1 MKKFMRVLLLAALVL
16 AFAGLTVS
24 QAEILFPYGE
34 GQIGYMA
41 VVLCESLTV
50 RQSRSASAKVVTTV
64 PYGSKIIVT
73 EEKDNW
79 AKCVLSDSEDAL
91 SGWVNSEFIAIDPA
105 WYRTDAKTTVY
116 AWNDLT
122 APKVALLEKDITL
135 AILRIDEEWIVVSLR
150 GASGWIHR

>member
-16 AFAGLTVS
+16 AFAGLAVC

-34 GQIGYMA
+34 GQIGYQA

-64 PYGSKIIVT
+64 PYGSMIIVT

>member
-16 AFAGLTVS
+16 AFAGLAVC

-34 GQIGYMA
+34 GQIGYQA

-116 AWNDLT
+116 AWHDLT
-122 APKVALLEKDITL
+122 APKVALLEKDVTL

>member
-16 AFAGLTVS
+16 AIAGLSVC

-64 PYGSKIIVT
+64 PYGSMIIVT

-122 APKVALLEKDITL
+122 APKVALLEKDVTL

>member
-16 AFAGLTVS
+16 AFAGLAVC

-34 GQIGYMA
+34 GQIGYQA

>member
-1 MKKFMRVLLLAALVL
+1 MKKFMRVLLLAGLVL
-16 AFAGLTVS
+16 AFAGLTVC

-122 APKVALLEKDITL
+122 APKVALLEKDVTL
-135 AILRIDEEWIVVSLR
+135 GTEVVTPENAAEVLAKY
-150 GASGWIHR
+150 GG

>member
-16 AFAGLTVS
+16 AFAGLSVC

-64 PYGSKIIVT
+64 PYGSMIIVT

-122 APKVALLEKDITL
+122 APKVALLEKDVTL

>member
-16 AFAGLTVS
+16 AFAGLAVC

-34 GQIGYMA
+34 GQIGYQA

-64 PYGSKIIVT
+64 PYGSMIIVT

-105 WYRTDAKTTVY
+105 
-116 AWNDLT
+116 
-122 APKVALLEKDITL
+122 
-135 AILRIDEEWIVVSLR
+135 
-150 GASGWIHR
+150 

>member
-16 AFAGLTVS
+16 AFAGLAVS